1 MQNLVY
7 LFHNGQRMA
16 ETEHLTRSVIDGVIG
31 GIDGIDGDW
40 GEAGGAFGVVSTGG
54 REILMRAEQGDTLN
68 LQIDQRCLGS
78 GDCFD
83 FDLIYNIFVC
93 FEYNA
98 M

>member
-54 REILMRAEQGDTLN
+54 REILMRAEQGDTLHLEAHN
-68 LQIDQRCLGS
+68 RCWGGACFEIDL
-78 GDCFD
+78 F
-83 FDLIYNIFVC
+83 YNIFVC

>member
-1 MQNLVY
+1 MANYVY
-7 LFHNGQRMA
+7 LFHNGQRMP
-16 ETEHLTRSVIDGVIG
+16 ETEHLTRSVIG
-31 GIDGIDGDW
+31 GDGDW
-40 GEAGGAFGVVSTGG
+40 GEGNTGGVFGVVSTGG